1 MIHFLVPLSNKD
13 RGGAGFHPSWHRV
26 QLAFSRHK
34 IRLRTDF
41 LFSDTHFTSLKM
53 YTQGSVDEHYPP
65 EEDGTAAKPLG
76 THSVT

>member
-1 MIHFLVPLSNKD
+1 MIHFLVPLSNYD
-13 RGGAGFHPSWHRV
+13 RSGAGSHPSWHRV
-26 QLAFSRHK
+26 QSVFSRHK

-41 LFSDTHFTSLKM
+41 LFSDTHFSSLNM
-53 YTQGSVDEHYPP
+53 YTQGPVDEHYPP